1 MLDLKVRY
9 SAALPLT
16 QLLPELFFGLTPTL
30 HAAKPDLN
38 ETLKEGGRSATEGR
52 RGNRLRNALVVA
64 EIALSVILLTGA
76 GLMIRSVVRLLHM
89 KLGFDPGNLLTMQLE
104 LPTSKYPE
112 NQQVTAFYRQLLE
125 RVKPVPGVQG
135 AAVGNQPLL

>member
-1 MLDLKVRY
+1 M
-9 SAALPLT
+9 
-16 QLLPELFFGLTPTL
+16 
-30 HAAKPDLN
+30 
-38 ETLKEGGRSATEGR
+38 
-52 RGNRLRNALVVA
+52 RNALVVA